1 MTRPLSTTRSSWG
14 SSKAPGGDAVTR
26 PTFEKWYG
34 LVHHVVQ
41 DKFEWA
47 WSTDPKV
54 RSIRAAIEYDD
65 LVQQGSE
72 GLLLALEWWNEDEE
86 VKFKTY
92 AYRVIR
98 NQVKRY
104 IDKVLQSADWGM
116 IRFSEIEARMKKTD
130 EPIQIFDPS
139 QDEDLYNILHRDW
152 VGSCMDRIRE
162 HLGDQD
168 TNFLLDRAGG
178 MSWADVA
185 KKYGMTVD
193 KARYRTRVLLKSALF
208 AVKDQE
214 ELLE

>member
-1 MTRPLSTTRSSWG
+1 M
-14 SSKAPGGDAVTR
+14 TR

-54 RSIRAAIEYDD
+54 RSIRTAIEYDD

-72 GLLLALEWWNEDEE
+72 GLLLALEWWDEEEE

-104 IDKVLQSADWGM
+104 IDKVIQSADWGM
-116 IRFSEIEARMKKTD
+116 IRFSEIEARMKKSD

-152 VGSCMDRIRE
+152 TEHCMDRIRE

-168 TNFLLDRAGG
+168 TDFLLDRAGG